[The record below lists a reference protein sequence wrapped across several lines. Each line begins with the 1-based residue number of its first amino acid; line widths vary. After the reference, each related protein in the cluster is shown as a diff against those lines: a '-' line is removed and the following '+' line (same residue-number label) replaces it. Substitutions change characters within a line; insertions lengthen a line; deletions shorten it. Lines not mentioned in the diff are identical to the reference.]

1 VVNAAEHPLI
11 APLLAGDR
19 RAIAR
24 AITAVEREDA
34 AAAGLREALFPHLGG
49 ANVIGIT
56 GVPGTGKSTL
66 INALLGELLRRGRRI
81 GVVAVDPSSP
91 VTGGAVPG
99 DRGRMGGHR
108 AADRGVI
115 RSGASRGPLGGA
127 SRGRPPVIAVVL
139 AARG

>member
-1 VVNAAEHPLI
+1 VVNAAEHPLV

-34 AAAGLREALFPHLGG
+34 AAAGLREALSPRLGR
-49 ANVIGIT
+49 AHVIGIT

-91 VTGGAVPG
+91 VTGGAAPRPAPPR
-99 DRGRMGGHR
+99 RGPRR
-108 AADRGVI
+108 AA
-115 RSGASRGPLGGA
+115 
-127 SRGRPPVIAVVL
+127 PP
-139 AARG
+139 